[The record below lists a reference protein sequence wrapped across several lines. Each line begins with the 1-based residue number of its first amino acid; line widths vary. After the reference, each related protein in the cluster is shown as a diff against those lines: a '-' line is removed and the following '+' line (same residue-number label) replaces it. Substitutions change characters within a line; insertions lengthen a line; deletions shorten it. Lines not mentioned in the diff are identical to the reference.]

1 MRLRR
6 EDDRLNLTCELS
18 SVDVETGEIAFTM
31 TSQPKTGLDAEDFLG
46 AVIKCN
52 SVDGSMY
59 ATLTSVC
66 AAQASEAKIIS
77 ACGKLMIGEKAYE
90 LTFGHI
96 EAASGEVTE
105 NVSVTRTA

>member
-6 EDDRLNLTCELS
+6 EDDRLNLACELS
-18 SVDVETGEIAFTM
+18 SVDAETGEIAFTM

-52 SVDGSMY
+52 TVDGNVY

-66 AAQASEAKIIS
+66 SAQTGEMKIIS
-77 ACGKLMIGEKAYE
+77 ACGKIMFGDKAYE
-90 LTFGHI
+90 LAFAHI
-96 EAASGEVTE
+96 EAPSGTVTE